1 MSEQPTYPKFFDAGV
16 LWPNNDPTKGE
27 HIDYGEIEINGQ
39 WFKARVFQNST
50 HRKLQV
56 RTMLNHEIDRAI
68 KAKNDYEAR
77 RNSQAHQNLQN
88 ISQQIQ
94 GNPNLGGN
102 PSSQPVPPSNDDEI
116 PF

>member
-1 MSEQPTYPKFFDAGV
+1 MSEQPTYPKFHDAGV
-16 LWPNNDPTKGE
+16 LWPNNDKDKGE
-27 HIDYGEIEINGQ
+27 HTDYGDVEIGGRWYKVRQYQNNGH
-39 WFKARVFQNST
+39 K
-50 HRKLQV
+50 KLQY
-56 RTMLNHEIDRAI
+56 RELLNHEIE
-68 KAKNDYEAR
+68 KAVKKKNEYEAK